1 MGRTNRRRL
10 LACGVVV
17 VAAPIWVD
25 TPAALSETLEHLRT
39 AVAEGKRIA
48 LDTEFHSEHRY
59 RPRLMLIQLA
69 TTAGEAI
76 LIDPLALPDL
86 RGLGEVLQEA
96 ELILHAPGQDL
107 PLLARR
113 CGLQPNK
120 LQDPQLMAGFC
131 GLGHPRSL
139 AALCSDVLGRSLKK
153 GSTLSDWKQRP
164 LSPEQQDYAADD
176 VRYLHQ
182 LVETLDA
189 RLPQELRA
197 PLAACTAER
206 SAAALS
212 LPPVENAWRRFG
224 VARVLDAPSLCALV
238 TLCTW
243 RETQARERDQPPRQV
258 LGDGLLIDLAR
269 RLPESVEELASNRRF
284 PKKLL
289 RDKGE
294 FLLELLKQSA
304 NTLPPSMPANDER
317 SRTRRACLDA
327 FVAVRALETGIADKL
342 LLPHEDRDRVLA
354 GSFHSAWRETFLQPA
369 MSQFICGELAISSPA

>member
-182 LVETLDA
+182 LVETLEA

-269 RLPESVEELASNRRF
+269 RLPESLRSWRATDASRRSCSETKVSF
-284 PKKLL
+284 CWNCSS
-289 RDKGE
+289 R
-294 FLLELLKQSA
+294 A
-304 NTLPPSMPANDER
+304 RTPSP
-317 SRTRRACLDA
+317 RACLRTMSGA
-327 FVAVRALETGIADKL
+327 APAGPAWMPSSQSAHWRPALPTSCSCHTKIVTGSWQVPFTRL
-342 LLPHEDRDRVLA
+342 GER
-354 GSFHSAWRETFLQPA
+354 HS
-369 MSQFICGELAISSPA
+369 

>member
-1 MGRTNRRRL
+1 MAR
-10 LACGVVV
+10 GVVV
-17 VAAPIWVD
+17 VAPPNWVD
-25 TPAALSETLEHLRT
+25 TPAALSETLEHLRA
-39 AVAEGKRIA
+39 AVAAGKRIA

-59 RPRLMLIQLA
+59 SPRLMLIQLA

-76 LIDPLALPDL
+76 LIDPLALTDL
-86 RGLGEVLQEA
+86 RVLGQVLRDA
-96 ELILHAPGQDL
+96 SLILHAPGQDL
-107 PLLARR
+107 PLLAKR
-113 CGLQPNK
+113 CGLEPTQ
-120 LQDPQLMAGFC
+120 LQDPQLLAGFC

-139 AALCSDVLGRSLKK
+139 SMLCTQVLGVSLKK

-182 LVETLDA
+182 LTEALEA
-189 RLPQELRA
+189 RLALELRA

-243 RETQARERDQPPRQV
+243 RETQARERDQPPRQI

-269 RLPESVEELASNRRF
+269 RLPTTLEELASNRRF

-294 FLLELLKQSA
+294 LLLGLVAESA
-304 NTLPPSMPANDER
+304 GTCPPTLPANDER
-317 SRTRRACLDA
+317 SRARRTCLDA
-327 FVAVRALETGIADKL
+327 FVAVRALETGIAEQL
-342 LLPHEDRDRVLA
+342 LLPNEDRDQVLA
-354 GSFHSAWRETFLQPA
+354 GTFHSAWRAEFLQPA
-369 MSQFICGELAISSPA
+369 MFQFISGESPIFIPR